1 MLFRILIGLVAVGGL
16 EFGFCHLWLRFLEHT
31 ISDAGLI
38 IYNSKLSVTDWETW
52 MSAFGACL
60 FWSILCMWARYLSQ
74 PKEMTIRL
82 MAGLAAAVLV
92 GMNLSALLKITTTA
106 QFMIQDALAD
116 PEGKGRIVSV
126 EVLSILGWNLGGAA
140 SATLFAAA
148 ILGVRRMLRDS
159 DPV

>member
-1 MLFRILIGLVAVGGL
+1 
-16 EFGFCHLWLRFLEHT
+16 
-31 ISDAGLI
+31 
-38 IYNSKLSVTDWETW
+38 
-52 MSAFGACL
+52 
-60 FWSILCMWARYLSQ
+60 MWARYLSQ

-106 QFMIQDALAD
+106 QIMIQDALAD